1 MYTLYWGPGS
11 AALAPQIMLEEIGA
25 KHEIRTV
32 DTASQQHK
40 TPDYLKLNPNGKIPT
55 LMVEGGQVL
64 FESAAICMYLADRH
78 PEAKL
83 APATGDPARGRYYQ
97 WMTHL
102 TNTLQPAYLAYYYP
116 DRLTEDAKGAP
127 AVQAQARTELGEIWG
142 RIDKALGEKGPYLLG
157 DRYSACDAFL
167 FMLSTW
173 QEPLP
178 DIYSRFRNVKRCADL
193 VRARPAVQRTLPSN
207 GLAA

>member
-1 MYTLYWGPGS
+1 MYTLYWGPNS
-11 AALAPQIMLEEIGA
+11 AALAPQILLEEIA
-25 KHEIRTV
+25 APHELKTI
-32 DTASQQHK
+32 DTSQQQHQ
-40 TPDYLKLNPNGKIPT
+40 TADYLKLNPNGKIPT
-55 LMVEGGQVL
+55 LVIDGKQAL
-64 FESAAICMYLADRH
+64 FESAAICLYLADRH

-83 APATGDPARGRYYQ
+83 APSIAEPARGLYYQ
-97 WMTHL
+97 WLAHL

-116 DRLTEDAKGAP
+116 DRLTDDPKGAP
-127 AVQAQARTELGEIWG
+127 LVQSRARKDLAQIWG

-167 FMLSTW
+167 FMLSCW

-178 DIYSRFRNVKRCADL
+178 DLYGRFKNVKRCAEL
-193 VRARPAVQRTLPSN
+193 VRARPAVQRILPAN